1 MKSELAIHLSAASL
15 ASRSM
20 LSRMH
25 STGCAGASEAG
36 VLDNIESTS
45 PIMPAVE

>member
-1 MKSELAIHLSAASL
+1 
-15 ASRSM
+15 

-25 STGCAGASEAG
+25 STGYAGASEAR

-45 PIMPAVE
+45 PNSPPR